1 MSVMNQVQIPVVT
14 LSDYTH
20 GSPEARRRF
29 IQTFGDGL
37 KEFGFITL
45 QGHGVDHALIRQ
57 AYELFQEFFSMDLET
72 KKRYEHVSGGQRG
85 YTSFGKEHAKNNPV
99 ADLKEFWH
107 TGPELPEGHAY
118 RAEYPDNVWP
128 TELPQLKPV
137 MTQLYQDLQS
147 TAEIML
153 EALGEYFDL
162 PKETFR
168 DMVKDGNSI
177 IRSIH
182 YPPLEE
188 GMDPRAVRAAA
199 HEDINMITLLC
210 EATEAGLEI
219 LTHTGEWVG
228 VSALSG
234 QIVVDAGD
242 MLSRV
247 TNEVIPSTT
256 HRVVNPPDGRNVS
269 RYSMPFFV
277 HPYSA
282 CDLTVLDRF
291 VSEENPAKFPPITAG
306 AFLEQ
311 RLREIGLLK

>member
-1 MSVMNQVQIPVVT
+1 MPVMNQVQIPVVT

-20 GSPEARRRF
+20 GSPEARQRF

-45 QGHGVDHALIRQ
+45 QGHAIDHTLIRK
-57 AYELFQEFFSMDLET
+57 AYELYQEFFSMDLAT
-72 KKRYEHVSGGQRG
+72 KKRYDNVAGGQRG
-85 YTSFGKEHAKNNPV
+85 YTSFGKEHAKNSSV
-99 ADLKEFWH
+99 GDLKEFWH
-107 TGPELPEGHAY
+107 TGPELPADHPY
-118 RAEYPDNVWP
+118 RAEYPNNVWP
-128 TELPQLKPV
+128 EELPELKEI
-137 MTQLYQDLQS
+137 MTTLYGDLQS

-188 GMDPRAVRAAA
+188 GMDPQAVRAAA

-219 LTHTGEWVG
+219 LTHDGEWVG

-256 HRVVNPPDGRNVS
+256 HRVVNPQDGRNVS

-277 HPYSA
+277 HPYSS

-291 VSEENPAKFPPITAG
+291 VSEETPAKFPPITAG

>member
-1 MSVMNQVQIPVVT
+1 MPVMNQVQIPVVT

-20 GSPEARRRF
+20 GSPEARQRF

-45 QGHGVDHALIRQ
+45 QGHAIDHTLIRK
-57 AYELFQEFFSMDLET
+57 AYELYQEFFSMDLAT
-72 KKRYEHVSGGQRG
+72 KKRYDNVAGGQRG
-85 YTSFGKEHAKNNPV
+85 YTSFGKEHAKNSSV
-99 ADLKEFWH
+99 GDLKEFWH
-107 TGPELPEGHAY
+107 TGPELPADHPY
-118 RAEYPDNVWP
+118 RAEYPNNVWP
-128 TELPQLKPV
+128 EELPELKEI
-137 MTQLYQDLQS
+137 MTTLYGDLQS

-153 EALGEYFDL
+153 EALGEYFGL

-188 GMDPRAVRAAA
+188 GMDPQAVRAAA

-219 LTHTGEWVG
+219 LTHDGEWVG

-256 HRVVNPPDGRNVS
+256 HRVVNPQDGRNVS

-277 HPYSA
+277 HPYSS

-291 VSEENPAKFPPITAG
+291 VSEETPAKFPPITAG

>member
-1 MSVMNQVQIPVVT
+1 MPVMNQVQIPVVT

-20 GSPEARRRF
+20 GSPEARQRF
-29 IQTFGDGL
+29 IKTFGDGL

-45 QGHGVDHALIRQ
+45 QGHPIDHTLIRK
-57 AYELFQEFFSMDLET
+57 AYELYQEFFSMDLAT
-72 KKRYEHVSGGQRG
+72 KKRYEHVAGGQRG
-85 YTSFGKEHAKNNPV
+85 YTSFGKEHAKNSSV
-99 ADLKEFWH
+99 GDLKEFWH
-107 TGPELPEGHAY
+107 TGPELPADHPY

-128 TELPQLKPV
+128 EELPELKSV
-137 MTQLYQDLQS
+137 MTTLYADLQN

-219 LTHTGEWVG
+219 LTHEGEWVG

-256 HRVVNPPDGRNVS
+256 HRVVNPQDGRNVS

-277 HPYSA
+277 HPYSS

-291 VSEENPAKFPPITAG
+291 VSEETPAKFPPITAG

>member
-1 MSVMNQVQIPVVT
+1 MPVANPIQIPVVT

-20 GSPEARRRF
+20 GSPEARQRF
-29 IQTFGDGL
+29 VQTFGDGL

-45 QGHGVDHALIRQ
+45 QGHGVDHALIQ
-57 AYELFQEFFSMDLET
+57 EAYQVFQDFFALDVET
-72 KKRYEHVSGGQRG
+72 KRKYEHVAGGQRG
-85 YTSFGKEHAKNNPV
+85 YTSFGKEHAKDSAV

-107 TGPELPEGHAY
+107 VGPELPLGHAY
-118 RAEYPDNVWP
+118 RSEYPDNVWP
-128 TELPQLKPV
+128 DELPQMRPL
-137 MTQLYQDLQS
+137 MTTLFRDLQL
-147 TAEIML
+147 TAEVML

-162 PKETFR
+162 PPETFR

-177 IRSIH
+177 IRPIH
-182 YPPLEE
+182 YPPLQE

-219 LTHTGEWVG
+219 LTRDGEWVG

-256 HRVVNPPDGRNVS
+256 HRVVNPQDGRNVS

-277 HPYSA
+277 HPYSR
-282 CDLTVLDRF
+282 CDLTVMERF
-291 VSEENPAKFPPITAG
+291 VTESQPAKFPPITAG
-306 AFLEQ
+306 MFLEQ

>member
-1 MSVMNQVQIPVVT
+1 MPVMNQVQIPVVT

-20 GSPEARRRF
+20 GSPEARQRF

-45 QGHGVDHALIRQ
+45 QGHAIDHTLIRK
-57 AYELFQEFFSMDLET
+57 AYELFQEFFSMDLAT
-72 KKRYEHVSGGQRG
+72 KKRYDNVAGGQRG
-85 YTSFGKEHAKNNPV
+85 YTSFGKEHAKNSSV
-99 ADLKEFWH
+99 GDLKEFWH
-107 TGPELPEGHAY
+107 TGPELPADHAY
-118 RAEYPDNVWP
+118 RAEYPNNVWP
-128 TELPQLKPV
+128 EELPELKEI
-137 MTQLYQDLQS
+137 MTTLYGDLQS

-153 EALGEYFDL
+153 EALGEYFGL

-188 GMDPRAVRAAA
+188 GMDPKAVRAAA

-219 LTHTGEWVG
+219 LTHDGEWVG

-256 HRVVNPPDGRNVS
+256 HRVVNPQDGRNVS

-277 HPYSA
+277 HPYSS

-291 VSEENPAKFPPITAG
+291 VSEETPAKFEPITAG